1 MLTQNLFESLDD
13 RQIDVHDRFLKDVK
27 LHLFDAGQR
36 VYKTNDRM
44 AEKLSRIIRQQEQ
57 PNTEITREIIRDIKQ
72 LLMKVSSQKN
82 SPDFG
87 FEMEEIEI
95 RLPLERSLT
104 FKPASET
111 EYKDIPM
118 DAQLSLNDLSRLE
131 QLYNPYYVDRDVLRK
146 HIEEVLKQKSQVT
159 LGEVIEASSG
169 ITKGLTEVFG
179 YLSVLK
185 EYHTVMRPE
194 KTQDIVF
201 DKENMK
207 KIVVPEIIIIPQ

>member
-1 MLTQNLFESLDD
+1 
-13 RQIDVHDRFLKDVK
+13 
-27 LHLFDAGQR
+27 
-36 VYKTNDRM
+36 
-44 AEKLSRIIRQQEQ
+44 
-57 PNTEITREIIRDIKQ
+57 
-72 LLMKVSSQKN
+72 
-82 SPDFG
+82 
-87 FEMEEIEI
+87 MEEIEI

-185 EYHTVMRPE
+185 EYHTVVRPE